1 FFFQAED
8 GIRDRNVTG
17 VQTCA
22 LPISLVPGLA
32 LLVVAGILLAGAL
45 GGDSILPGI
54 YAQVGVF
61 LILGVA
67 AVVCAGALVLGRTWA
82 RSPVV
87 VIALMTLGIGWY
99 ATGPSSRPGFGVP
112 VLIAAVVILVLLFRR
127 PSRAWVLGQLP
138 GESEESA
145 ARRGGAQGRR
155 AEREGWGGH
164 D

>member
-1 FFFQAED
+1 VSLSEMFSPAPREV
-8 GIRDRNVTG
+8 RTAG
-17 VQTCA
+17 VIA
-22 LPISLVPGLA
+22 VVPGLA
-32 LLVVAGILLAGAL
+32 LLVVAGILLAGAF

-61 LILGVA
+61 VILGVA

-99 ATGPSSRPGFGVP
+99 ATGPSGRPGFGVP
-112 VLIAAVVILVLLFRR
+112 VLVAAVVILVLLFRR